1 MTFVVDNSVALTWC
15 FESERTPATVELLRR
30 VGSEGGFAPG
40 IWPLE
45 ALNGLLSAE
54 RRRRIDTA
62 KRDVLLG
69 FLAGLPIMI
78 DADTAGQAWADTARL
93 AGRCNLTAYDAAY
106 LELAQRRRLPLA
118 SLDRPLR
125 AAASELGIPVLGL

>member
-1 MTFVVDNSVALTWC
+1 VTFVVDNSVALTWC

-69 FLAGLPIMI
+69 FLAGLPIAI
-78 DADTAGQAWADTARL
+78 DADTAGQAWADTARRAVEGL
-93 AGRCNLTAYDAAY
+93 LEASRGVTLGPGLTIRDLIDEGR
-106 LELAQRRRLPLA
+106 R
-118 SLDRPLR
+118 
-125 AAASELGIPVLGL
+125 